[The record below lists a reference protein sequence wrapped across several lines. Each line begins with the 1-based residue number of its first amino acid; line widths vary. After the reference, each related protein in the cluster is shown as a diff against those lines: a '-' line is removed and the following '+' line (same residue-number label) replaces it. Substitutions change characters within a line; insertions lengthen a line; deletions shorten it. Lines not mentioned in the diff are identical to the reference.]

1 MRIGIIRNFA
11 VSLLSLAAALEF
23 SGCGFPNPPSLSEP
37 VSITL
42 GAYTATANVGALVTL
57 SATVSNP
64 LATGTVTFYN
74 GSTQIGTAA
83 VSNAFPADYAVAQL
97 STTFSS
103 PGPQVITAKYGGS
116 QFFASSESSPITI
129 GIYSNSLA
137 PTTTTLQASNL
148 APEFDTNV
156 TLTATVAP
164 PTATGTVNFFNGSTQ
179 IGSGALN
186 AGTATLTTSFALG
199 GSIALAA
206 TYSGDYTNASSTST
220 PLALNV
226 SGPLATSISLLAST
240 AATAV
245 GDNVTL
251 TASLTP
257 AAATGSVTF
266 YNGSTSI
273 GTSNV
278 NAGTATLT
286 TAFAASGQ
294 LPLTAKFNANSA
306 YAASTSNIVGLFVT
320 GDTASS
326 VALQVSPS
334 DPVLGDA
341 VTLTAS
347 VSPATAMGTVN
358 FYNGTTWIGSS
369 ALSAGTA
376 SFFYAQYFMVAG
388 PQNFTAVYS
397 GDATY
402 LSSSGAASAT
412 VSDPGSNPTVTALT
426 LDNTSV
432 YSGTYV
438 TMTANVAPAAA
449 TGEVTFMNGSTPL
462 GSALVSNGTAV
473 FATAYNVD
481 GTFNITAV
489 YNGDPNYAAST
500 SNVVVLNVI
509 DDSNDDDSRKGG
521 RAPLGRD

>member
-1 MRIGIIRNFA
+1 MRIGFIRPCVA
-11 VSLLSLAAALEF
+11 SLLYLAAALEF

-42 GAYTATANVGALVTL
+42 GAYTATANV
-57 SATVSNP
+57 SAQVILYATISNP

-74 GSTQIGTAA
+74 GSTQIGTAV
-83 VSNAFPADYAVAQL
+83 VSNAFPADDAVAQL
-97 STTFSS
+97 STTFST

-129 GIYSNSLA
+129 GIYSNSLT
-137 PTTTTLQASNL
+137 PTTTALQSSNL

-156 TLTATVAP
+156 TLTATISP
-164 PTATGTVNFFNGSTQ
+164 STATGTVNFFSGSTQ
-179 IGSGALN
+179 IGSEALN

-199 GSIALAA
+199 GQIALTAK
-206 TYSGDYTNASSTST
+206 YSGDYTNASSTSS
-220 PLALNV
+220 PLDVNV
-226 SGPLATSISLLAST
+226 NGPLATSISLQAST

-266 YNGSTSI
+266 YNGAASI

-286 TAFAASGQ
+286 TAFAAAGQ
-294 LPLTAKFNANSA
+294 LPLTAKFEANSS

-320 GDTASS
+320 GDTPSS
-326 VALQVSPS
+326 VALQVSPTN
-334 DPVLGDA
+334 PVLGDA

-347 VSPATAMGTVN
+347 VSPAAATGSVN

-369 ALSAGTA
+369 TLSAGTA
-376 SFFYAQYFMVAG
+376 SFFFPQFFMVAG

-402 LSSSGAASAT
+402 LSSSDAASIT
-412 VSDPGSNPTVTALT
+412 VGNPGSSPTVTALT
-426 LDNTSV
+426 LDGTSI
-432 YSGTYV
+432 YSGDFV

-449 TGEVTFMNGSTPL
+449 TGEVTFMNGNTPL
-462 GSALVSNGTAV
+462 GSALVSGGTAV
-473 FATAYNVD
+473 FATAFNID

-500 SNVVVLNVI
+500 SNVVVLNVY
-509 DDSNDDDSRKGG
+509 DNSDDDEVRKGG
-521 RAPLGRD
+521 SVPLGRH